1 MRLSY
6 VWCTGAQTLYSAK
19 PVFLSQGLPPLHFFK
34 ENLGQRPKVSLH
46 LQPLSLTSYKDGGLN
61 HIERFFAVATALFF
75 LKTDCHRH
83 SMREKKEF
91 LIRHENC
98 RTSVSLVAVTKH
110 NLLFLFLS
118 RLPPFHYL
126 LWCWLDLLSLPPS
139 SLPHSCSEL
148 TNHWFSPWV
157 QSCCHSVC
165 ML

>member
-1 MRLSY
+1 M
-6 VWCTGAQTLYSAK
+6 
-19 PVFLSQGLPPLHFFK
+19 FLSQGLPPLPHFT

-46 LQPLSLTSYKDGGLN
+46 LQPLSLTSYKDGVLN
-61 HIERFFAVATALFF
+61 HIKRVSFSAVTTALFFFFFF

-83 SMREKKEF
+83 SIRETERKKF
-91 LIRHENC
+91 LIRHEDC
-98 RTSVSLVAVTKH
+98 RTSANLVAVTEH
-110 NLLFLFLS
+110 NISFLFLS